1 MRPAFLS
8 VLAAFLPV
16 AASARPAEVAA
27 VQEDFALIA
36 AAAKLKPGSLTVVR
50 LKASKKDRADVKCSP
65 KGVTVAVSAGDEEWG
80 PTAYRALETLGFLFP
95 HPRRQVSPTMDKIR
109 VHCGETVEW
118 RPRFK
123 KRGFHLH
130 TQHPSEFT
138 AGFLGGEEKLAEDVV
153 RWHARNRQNLL
164 QVVALKTV
172 KDLPAAVGPSFALAR
187 RLGIETGLSV
197 SFSSIQQKS
206 VRLLSWPLPF
216 LPFAKWLPGWAAKTE
231 ARRAGALADA
241 IAFDF
246 MSAEMGTS
254 EFTAQDPEAA
264 LRGLEAVRAALA
276 ERGRALYVKIHVS
289 SNQTVGGENFN
300 FLPGK
305 ADPRVGVLVHTVMPF
320 ALTEPA
326 PVYGRKDFAD
336 LLAFLRAQK
345 AKRPTWYFPET
356 SYFIS
361 VDIDVPLFLTGYLG
375 SRAADL
381 DLLAREKVDGVL
393 DFSTGQEL
401 GYWLMDWTHALG
413 TGDAPGP
420 YAGLERLGES
430 RAVWTRILAWQDL
443 QLKKNGLLS
452 TLSFPN
458 LMDEL
463 PGVARRHR
471 VLDRDLLPEL
481 EKDPA
486 LLKRRLAALE
496 DAVATLPPTKGV
508 KDPELRLMLDLTAL
522 RARHALAV
530 RRAIAD
536 PTPEGR
542 AARLDDAAAVRRE
555 AQLLADALP
564 ARFSRYPEAAVF
576 ERGPNLTSYAFGY
589 GFPARSLWWWERE
602 EEQVRGRQR
611 SPFFRQ
617 LYELRRILL

>member
-1 MRPAFLS
+1 MRLGLLLLLWPTLAHSRPAD
-8 VLAAFLPV
+8 
-16 AASARPAEVAA
+16 VAA

-50 LKASKKDRADVKCSP
+50 LKASKQDRAEVICGERAVK
-65 KGVTVAVSAGDEEWG
+65 VAVYASDDEWG

-95 HPRRQVSPTMDKIR
+95 HPRRQVSPTMEKIR

-130 TQHPSEFT
+130 TQHPTEYMW
-138 AGFLGGEEKLAEDVV
+138 GFLDGRETLAEDVV

-172 KDLPAAVGPSFALAR
+172 KDLPGAVGPSFALAR

-197 SFSSIQQKS
+197 SFSSLQQKS
-206 VRLLSWPLPF
+206 LRLLDWPLPL
-216 LPFAKWLPGWAAKTE
+216 LPAARWLPGLAAKRE
-231 ARRAGALADA
+231 GRRAGELADA
-241 IAFDF
+241 IDFDF
-246 MSAEMGTS
+246 MSAELGTS
-254 EFTAQDPEAA
+254 EFTAQDPRAA
-264 LRGLEAVRAALA
+264 LDGLEAVRAAL
-276 ERGRALYVKIHVS
+276 ESRGRRLFVKVHVS
-289 SNQTVGGENFN
+289 SNQTLAGENFN
-300 FLPGK
+300 FLPAA

-336 LLAFLRAQK
+336 ILAFLRAQK

-361 VDIDVPLFLTGYLG
+361 VDIDVPLFLTGYLD

-381 DLLAREKVDGVL
+381 DLLAREKAEGVL

-420 YAGLERLGES
+420 YAGLERLGENKV
-430 RAVWTRILAWQDL
+430 VWKRILDWQDL
-443 QLKKNGLLS
+443 QLKKRGLIS
-452 TLSFPN
+452 VLSFPN

-471 VLDRDLLPEL
+471 VLDRDLLDEL

-486 LLKRRLAALE
+486 ALKRQLDALE
-496 DAVATLPPTKGV
+496 DAVATIPPTKGV
-508 KDPELRLMLDLTAL
+508 KDEELRLALDVTFA
-522 RARHALAV
+522 RARHALSV

-536 PTPEGR
+536 RTPEGR

-555 AQLLADALP
+555 TLPKAEALAT
-564 ARFSRYPEAAVF
+564 RFSRYPEAGVF
-576 ERGPNLTSYAFGY
+576 ARGPNLTSYAFGY
-589 GFPARSLWWWERE
+589 GWPARTLWWWERE
-602 EEQVRGRQR
+602 EEQVRGRRR